1 MGRLRPIFQLVV
13 GKGVR
18 QETHFVPEM
27 PSPSIA
33 ALRSAALPGSCLTLV
48 ASIKKKVDS
57 IGFK

>member
-1 MGRLRPIFQLVV
+1 MGRHDGSFETDLQSVV

-27 PSPSIA
+27 PSPSMA

-48 ASIKKKVDS
+48 VPDLP
-57 IGFK
+57 